1 MNTASSA
8 PPPLF
13 ASVGGAPHSSSSWP
27 RFQVSGVPSL
37 DLSLLIALAL
47 GGGVGLLLGLYRLF
61 APNCR
66 PDQILVIAGR
76 GHRRRDGQMVGYR
89 VVHGGRSLALPL
101 LERCSWMDVRCQQV
115 PIQVVKAYAKG
126 GTPIDVAAIATVKI
140 STEADCV
147 GNAIE
152 RFLHNYEE
160 EVRVVATRT
169 LEGHL
174 RELVAALTPEEIN
187 QDRLRF
193 AAKVLE
199 VTRADL
205 AKLGLQVDTFKILR
219 LSDDVDYLNSLGRAR
234 LAEVLRDAAIAEA
247 EGFSDAEQREAQA
260 EERAEVAA
268 AAAQTVIEERGNAL
282 RTIRARLDERVRS
295 AEERVEAV
303 AEEARAR
310 AQKALQA
317 LRSDLERRRL
327 EADVVLP
334 ARAEEQAMEW
344 QCRGAAA
351 ATAENA
357 RASAAVNDQLA
368 AVWREAGDQA
378 ASLFVLQQ
386 IETVLAE
393 AVAVSSQLRLDHIQA
408 VETGDPA
415 DLAALAA
422 IHPAVMRGFLE
433 QVRDTLGIDVLQAL
447 QSPRTLKP

>member
-1 MNTASSA
+1 MTASSPA

-13 ASVGGAPHSSSSWP
+13 ASVRGAPNPLGPLPPFLS
-27 RFQVSGVPSL
+27 SGVPFL
-37 DLSLLIALAL
+37 DLSLLIALAF
-47 GGGVGLLLGLYRLF
+47 GGGVGVLLVLYRLF

-66 PDQILVIAGR
+66 PDHILVIAGR
-76 GHRRRDGQMVGYR
+76 GQRRRDGQLVGYR
-89 VVHGGRSLALPL
+89 VVHGGRALALPL

-115 PIQVVKAYAKG
+115 PIQVVKAYAQG
-126 GTPIDVAAIATVKI
+126 GTAINVDAIATVKI

-152 RFLHNYEE
+152 RFLHDDPAEI
-160 EVRVVATRT
+160 RTVATRT

-174 RELVAALTPEEIN
+174 RELVASLTPEQIN
-187 QDRLRF
+187 HDRLRF
-193 AAKVLE
+193 AAKVVE
-199 VTRADL
+199 VTQADL

-219 LSDDVDYLNSLGRAR
+219 LSDEVDYLNSLGRAR

-247 EGFSDAEQREAQA
+247 EGIGEAEQREAQA

-282 RTIRARLDERVRS
+282 RTIRAQLDEEVRS

-334 ARAEEQAMEW
+334 ARAEEQAMEL

-357 RASAAVNDQLA
+357 RASAAVNDLLA

-378 ASLFVLQQ
+378 SSLFVLQQ

-393 AVAVSSQLRLDHIQA
+393 AVAVSSQLRLNHIQA

-447 QSPRTLKP
+447 QSPRTPLS